1 MRWMLRKC
9 LRNRY
14 VGPDDPRAKWTAD
27 TVAAQLQADIGRSPL
42 AFAQAPW
49 RSTIMK
55 FRYTPPPV
63 SAAHGQG
70 AAAAA
75 AAATAAS

>member
-1 MRWMLRKC
+1 MLTKC

-27 TVAAQLQADIGRSPL
+27 TVAAQLQEDIGRSPL
-42 AFAQAPW
+42 AVAQAPW

-55 FRYTPPPV
+55 LRYTPPPPV

-75 AAATAAS
+75 TATAAAAS